1 MEYVLIFGSIIFGCA
16 LLSWSWVRG
25 IDHMKENHPDY
36 KGEDFLDWGK
46 DDQPDL
52 LSESSKDKIVEEVKN
67 KGLYQDGFKKPNPKQ
82 FNGIKSDEPFV
93 KTRKKKKR
101 DWENEIDLRGSE

>member
-25 IDHMKENHPDY
+25 IDYMKDNHPDY

-46 DDQPDL
+46 DDQPNI
-52 LSESSKDKIVEEVKN
+52 LSKASKEKIVDDIKT
-67 KGLYQDGFKKPNPKQ
+67 KGLYTESK
-82 FNGIKSDEPFV
+82 V
-93 KTRKKKKR
+93 KGKKKR
-101 DWENEIDLRGSE
+101 NWEEDLELGGSE